1 MANRDTDRMNQ
12 TDPIPTKD
20 DDMVRGRSDDRDD
33 MSSDSDEFED
43 TEDLD
48 EGDEEDEAGF

>member
-1 MANRDTDRMNQ
+1 MANRDMDRMNQ
-12 TDPIPTKD
+12 TDPIPAKD

-33 MSSDSDEFED
+33 VASDSDEFED